1 MRKNIFAHMH
11 IQRISLESTNN
22 QYLTEKT
29 IRKECNVQFLATEEY
44 FDGKNPA
51 QRKRILPLEFSFLLY
66 LCSILLQ

>member
-11 IQRISLESTNN
+11 IQRISLESINN

-44 FDGKNPA
+44 FDGKKPA
-51 QRKRILPLEFSFLLY
+51 QRLESY
-66 LCSILLQ
+66 H